1 MTKTFIV
8 KNEKLD
14 DYFVEL
20 GQFQD
25 IRNYYERGRVI
36 IFDEIPFFDTYK
48 EFLNNQVIS
57 FFTEDIKIKKMKGA
71 ALLKKI
77 DQEHILLKFT
87 KKPWDLQKI
96 ILDTYLFVKG
106 SLNKLFPH
114 YHILSE
120 NWTWRLTT
128 TKNDAMHLDS
138 YAGQS
143 NDLHNVRVFINLDNQ
158 PRVWRTS
165 ILLPE
170 IYKKYRHIIKYIE
183 KTCGKN
189 THPNDIN
196 NILNQ
201 EVPWQNLPFHEIYFA
216 PFSMWLCDSQFIPHQ
231 GLRGNKL
238 AAYTF
243 RVSPETMLHPELSFE
258 KIGRHYAWEALHQ
271 QSLL

>member
-8 KNEKLD
+8 KNDKLP

-20 GQFQD
+20 DKFQD

-36 IFDEIPFFDTYK
+36 VFDNIGFFDQYK

-57 FFTEDIKIKKMKGA
+57 FFTDDIKIKKIKGPE
-71 ALLKKI
+71 LLKKI
-77 DQEHILLKFT
+77 DEEHILLRFT

-96 ILDTYLFVKG
+96 ILDTYMFVK
-106 SLNKLFPH
+106 SNFFKLFPH
-114 YHILSE
+114 YEILSE

-143 NDLHNVRVFINLDNQ
+143 NDLHNVRIFINLDNE
-158 PRVWRTS
+158 PRIWRTTY
-165 ILLPE
+165 LLPE
-170 IYKKYRHIIKYIE
+170 LYMKYHEVIKNLP
-183 KTCGKN
+183 KDM
-189 THPNDIN
+189 HPNEIN
-196 NILNQ
+196 AHLNKAIS
-201 EVPWQNLPFHEIYFA
+201 WDKLPFHQIHFA
-216 PFSMWLCDSQFIPHQ
+216 PFSMWLCDSQFVSHQ

-258 KIGRHYAWEALHQ
+258 KIGRYHAWEALHQ
-271 QSLL
+271 QPLL